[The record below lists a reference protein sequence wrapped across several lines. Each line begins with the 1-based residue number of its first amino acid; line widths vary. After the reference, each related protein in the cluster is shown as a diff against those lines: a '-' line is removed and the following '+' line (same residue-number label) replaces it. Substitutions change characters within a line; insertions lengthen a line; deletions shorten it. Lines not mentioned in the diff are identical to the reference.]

1 MSQDIHQQNDKGY
14 KYLLQC
20 EKLFLEFLQSFVEL
34 DFVKEIDV
42 KSLIRVDKSY
52 ILQDFSKK
60 EADLVYRLKLKED
73 QEVIFYILMEMQS
86 SVDFRM
92 PYRLLLYMVEIWR
105 DYFNNLEDRET
116 KKKSFKLP
124 AIVPMVIYN
133 GEHNWT
139 AAPTFKELIA
149 GAENFGKYL
158 VDFQYILI
166 DVNRYSKE
174 ELFELANLI
183 GSVFLLDQKI
193 ESEEYLERMK
203 FISERV
209 KEAEPEVVRAFTTWL
224 EKVFSKSL
232 PEEMR
237 VEVIRIV
244 DSTRTEG
251 VSKMVSNMERTLR
264 RMFNEDMEKKVKQKT
279 MQIVAEKEK
288 ILKAEW
294 RTEGIKEGHIKGRMD
309 VAQRML
315 QEGLDE
321 KLVAKITGFSLEEL
335 RKLKI

>member
-1 MSQDIHQQNDKGY
+1 MSQGVHQQNDKGY
-14 KYLLQC
+14 KHLLQC

-34 DFVKEIDV
+34 DFVKEIDA

-60 EADLVYRLKLKED
+60 EADLVYRLKLNEE

-86 SVDFRM
+86 AVDFRM

-166 DVNRYSKE
+166 DVNRYTKE

-183 GSVFLLDQKI
+183 GAVFLLDQKI
-193 ESEEYLERMK
+193 ESEEYLERMR
-203 FISERV
+203 FISERIN
-209 KEAEPEVVRAFTTWL
+209 EAEPEVVRAFTSWL

-237 VEVIRIV
+237 IEVIRIV

-264 RMFNEDMEKKVKQKT
+264 RMFTEDTTKKAMLVKEQ
-279 MQIVAEKEK
+279 ALKE
-288 ILKAEW
+288 
-294 RTEGIKEGHIKGRMD
+294 GRMD
-309 VAQRML
+309 IAQKML
-315 QEGLDE
+315 QEGLEE
-321 KLVAKITGFSLEEL
+321 KLVAKITEFSLGEIQ
-335 RKLKI
+335 KLKTGLSISKGKN